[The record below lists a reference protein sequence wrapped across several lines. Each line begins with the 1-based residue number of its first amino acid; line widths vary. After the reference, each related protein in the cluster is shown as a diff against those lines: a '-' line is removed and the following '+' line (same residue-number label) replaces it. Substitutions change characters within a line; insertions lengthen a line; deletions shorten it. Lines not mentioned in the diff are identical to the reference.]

1 VIAAAK
7 SRKAHVTTSYLARPV
22 TDFLAANGVYP
33 PQQDS
38 QLLVDTMERTGLVP
52 GRRVLDLCT
61 GSGYIAI
68 AAAELGAASVTAF
81 DICPRAVRCSRGN
94 AVHAGVDVDVREGS
108 WIGAL
113 DCAPFEVIMSNPP
126 YVATP
131 PGGDCEL
138 IPESAGPE
146 WAWNAGVDG
155 RLVLDPLCE
164 SASDLL
170 VDGGCMLLVQSTVS
184 GVEQSLDGLRSTG
197 LEAEVVASQ
206 WIPFGPVM
214 SARAGWLEDTGR
226 IQYGCRNEELVVI
239 RADKP

>member
-1 VIAAAK
+1 M
-7 SRKAHVTTSYLARPV
+7 TTSYLAPPV
-22 TDFLAANGVYP
+22 TDVLAAEGVYP

-38 QLLVDTMERTGLVP
+38 QLLVDTMEATALVP

-81 DICPRAVRCSRGN
+81 DICPHAVACSRGN

-113 DCAPFEVIMSNPP
+113 GCAPFEVIMSNPP

-131 PGGDCEL
+131 PTGDSEE
-138 IPESAGPE
+138 IPKSAGPE

-155 RLVLDPLCE
+155 RLILDPLCE
-164 SASDLL
+164 SASRLL
-170 VDGGCMLLVQSTVS
+170 CDGGSMLLVHSSLS
-184 GVEQSLDGLRSTG
+184 GVEQSLEGLRSTG
-197 LEAEVVASQ
+197 LNARVIASQ

-226 IQYGCRNEELVVI
+226 IQRGCRQEELVVI

>member
-1 VIAAAK
+1 MTA
-7 SRKAHVTTSYLARPV
+7 SYLAPPV
-22 TDFLAANGVYP
+22 TDSLAADGVYP

-68 AAAELGAASVTAF
+68 AAAELGAARVTAF
-81 DICPRAVRCSRGN
+81 DICPRAVRCSQGN
-94 AVHAGVDVDVREGS
+94 AFHAGVDVDVREGS

-113 DCAPFEVIMSNPP
+113 ECGPFEVIMSNPP
-126 YVATP
+126 YVPTP
-131 PGGDCEL
+131 PAGNSEA
-138 IPESAGPE
+138 IPRAAGPA

-155 RLVLDPLCE
+155 RLVLDPMCE
-164 SASDLL
+164 SASSLL
-170 VDGGCMLLVQSTVS
+170 CDGGSMLLVHSRFS
-184 GVEQSLDGLRSTG
+184 GVEQSLDTLRSTG
-197 LEAEVVASQ
+197 LDAEVVATQ

-214 SARAGWLEDTGR
+214 SARARWLEDTGR
-226 IQYGCRNEELVVI
+226 IPRGCRHEQLVVI

>member
-1 VIAAAK
+1 MTA
-7 SRKAHVTTSYLARPV
+7 YLAPPV
-22 TDFLAANGVYP
+22 TDALAADGVYP

-81 DICPRAVRCSRGN
+81 DICPRAVQCSQGN

-113 DCAPFEVIMSNPP
+113 ECGPFEVIMSNPP

-131 PGGDCEL
+131 LATDTEE
-138 IPESAGPE
+138 IPPTAGPA

-155 RLVLDPLCE
+155 RLVLDPMCE
-164 SASDLL
+164 SASSLL
-170 VDGGCMLLVQSTVS
+170 CDGGSMLLVHSRLS
-184 GVEQSLDGLRSTG
+184 GVEQSIDTLRSTG
-197 LEAEVVASQ
+197 LDAEVVATQ

-214 SARAGWLEDTGR
+214 SARARWLEDTGR
-226 IQYGCRNEELVVI
+226 IQRGCRTEELVVI